1 MAAPFQT
8 CVGYIVG
15 RVILPNL
22 PLSFWFKYPRAER
35 IQAKP
40 FQLAHASARIVQTA
54 AKGVAMAGVQGRVA
68 LITGV
73 GAADGIGFAIARL
86 LKAAGARVAIT
97 STTDRIF
104 DRLGELGEGAFAAT
118 ADLTDPVQVKAL
130 VAAAAK
136 ALGPIDILI
145 NNAGM
150 SQTGKRTKRATLA
163 QTTDEAWAFQMGISL
178 TSAFMVTRAV
188 LPGMQRRSYGRVVH
202 MSSVTGPLVGIAGS
216 GPYATAKAGLLGMA
230 RVMAIEAGAYGITV
244 NCIGPGWIET
254 GSSSATEV
262 TAGRYTPVGRAGRP
276 DEIGH
281 VAVFLASEEASYLT
295 GQMIVVDGGNT
306 LQEFKV
312 AL

>member
-1 MAAPFQT
+1 
-8 CVGYIVG
+8 
-15 RVILPNL
+15 
-22 PLSFWFKYPRAER
+22 
-35 IQAKP
+35 
-40 FQLAHASARIVQTA
+40 
-54 AKGVAMAGVQGRVA
+54 MAGVAGRVA
-68 LITGV
+68 LVTGA
-73 GAADGIGFAIARL
+73 GAEDGIGFATARL

-104 DRLGELGEGAFAAT
+104 DRLAELGDGGFAAT
-118 ADLTDPVQVKAL
+118 ADLTDPVQVTAL
-130 VAAAAK
+130 ADYVSR

-150 SQTGKRTKRATLA
+150 SQTGRDAKRATLA
-163 QTTDEAWAFQMGISL
+163 ETTDAAWAFQIGISL
-178 TSAFMVTRAV
+178 TSAFMVSRAV
-188 LPGMQRRSYGRVVH
+188 LPGMTARRYGRIVH
-202 MSSVTGPLVGIAGS
+202 MSSVTGPLVGIDGS

-230 RVMAIEAGAYGITV
+230 RVMAIESGAQGVTV

-254 GSSSATEV
+254 GSSSPAEV
-262 TAGRYTPVGRAGRP
+262 TAGRYTPVGRPGRP